1 MQNIPAPKITITS
14 EIQEYLN
21 KFYPKH
27 YEWHFIDITY
37 DLNIPTV
44 FGICIGEAEFGKF
57 IAIGASSRGTYS
69 EALKKT
75 ISEIGQAVPY
85 FRYMLDGKKKSK
97 PIANFYEINSFDEHA
112 IFYTTRPD
120 LIHVF
125 DIWRKK
131 EPQKIIDFNE
141 NLSRSDREQILYMAK
156 ILKDKGYNF
165 LVNDLTTPDVNQAK
179 FYVLRVVVPQLLLLS
194 GAYGLYF
201 SGGKRLYEVPEK
213 FGYKTFDFDNLNSF
227 PHPFP

>member
-1 MQNIPAPKITITS
+1 MRSKVTERILAKTPEDVIIFARL
-14 EIQEYLN
+14 YG
-21 KFYPKH
+21 
-27 YEWHFIDITY
+27 
-37 DLNIPTV
+37 DLIV
-44 FGICIGEAEFGKF
+44 
-57 IAIGASSRGTYS
+57 R
-69 EALKKT
+69 
-75 ISEIGQAVPY
+75 
-85 FRYMLDGKKKSK
+85 
-97 PIANFYEINSFDEHA
+97 INS
-112 IFYTTRPD
+112 
-120 LIHVF
+120 
-125 DIWRKK
+125 
-131 EPQKIIDFNE
+131 
-141 NLSRSDREQILYMAK
+141 